1 MNDYVWVESLRKAIR
16 KNKRARENRYF
27 QLATVSQKGSPS
39 NRTVVFRGFVQG
51 SDSIKAITDKRS
63 RKLIEIEGNP
73 LCEICWYFN
82 VTREQFRIKASV
94 EIDHQANSRERLIAW
109 SELSAPAKEQF
120 FWDPPGA
127 RLCSLVGEKSTL
139 TQCTEEPP
147 ASFALLVMSP
157 IAVDHLILKGTPQSR
172 WYSNRS
178 DDGWSAVALNP

>member
-39 NRTVVFRGFVQG
+39 NRTVVFRGFVER

-63 RKLIEIEGNP
+63 RKFREIEGNP
-73 LCEICWYFN
+73 LCEICWYFS
-82 VTREQFRIKASV
+82 VTREQFRIKASA

-109 SELSAPAKEQF
+109 SELSASAKEQF
-120 FWDPPGA
+120 FWDPPGR
-127 RLCSLVGEKSTL
+127 RLCSLVRDKSTL
-139 TQCTEEPP
+139 TRRPEEPP

-172 WYSNRS
+172 WYSSRS

>member
-1 MNDYVWVESLRKAIR
+1 MNDYVWFESLRKAIR

-39 NRTVVFRGFVQG
+39 NRTVVFRGFVEG

-94 EIDHQANSRERLIAW
+94 EIDYQAKSRERLIAW
-109 SELSAPAKEQF
+109 SELSASAKEQF
-120 FWDPPGA
+120 FWAPPGA
-127 RLCSLVGEKSTL
+127 SLCSLVSDESTL
-139 TQCTEEPP
+139 TQRTEEPP

-157 IAVDHLILKGTPQSR
+157 IAVDLLILKGTPQSR
-172 WYSNRS
+172 WYSCRS